1 METKRKSLEELT
13 PIVNGNDAPWNHPL
27 IQLLDPTG
35 ITSYPEVKR
44 TVTNPNSTVLD
55 NIAAL
60 YSAVPA
66 IGKVGKVIN
75 LLGNI
80 LGFSDNAKRYYKD
93 QAHNYDAIYY
103 SPSIREG
110 KVIGRLGPMS
120 SLSRDASLYP
130 ATKQEIEYYMNNTKK
145 DTDVINYIRS
155 NKKK

>member
-13 PIVNGNDAPWNHPL
+13 PIVGGHDAPWNHPL
-27 IQLLDPTG
+27 IQILDPTG
-35 ITSYPEVKR
+35 ITSYPEVYH
-44 TVTNPNSTVLD
+44 TVTHPNNTALD
-55 NIAAL
+55 DITAW

-66 IGKVGKVIN
+66 IGRLGKALN
-75 LLGNI
+75 LIGNI

-93 QAHNYDAIYY
+93 EAHNYDAIYY

-110 KVIGRLGPMS
+110 KVIGHLGPRR
-120 SLSRDASLYP
+120 SLSRDAALYP